1 MTLKSNIEVEVESPS
16 SALLIG
22 VSAGVLAAIIW
33 GLWPVLTRFGVT
45 SNFTPQ
51 EIVAV
56 RFIFAGLML
65 MPYYFRK
72 RVWQRISPMKS
83 FIIASGA
90 GAIYV
95 YVSALGLQYVPAGHL
110 GVVET
115 GTMLVLSALGGYF
128 FLNER
133 KTYIQV
139 LGYGLIFGGLALV
152 NWQSLTINATP
163 EVLLGD
169 LYLVLGGVLWAS
181 YTILTKKWNLASW
194 DAVAAVSVWSLV
206 TWVPLIILFGD
217 FHLNMDEAGAW
228 LVQGVGQGIITAVL
242 GLWLYS
248 LAVEKLG
255 ASRGSLFGALVPAF
269 AMIGGL
275 LFLLEVPTFY
285 EVIGVLLTTLGI
297 LVSIRR

>member
-1 MTLKSNIEVEVESPS
+1 MTSKINIQLEVEGS
-16 SALLIG
+16 SSSLLIG
-22 VSAGVLAAIIW
+22 VTAGIFAAIIW

-45 SNFTPQ
+45 SNFTAQ

-56 RFIFAGLML
+56 RFVFAGLML
-65 MPYYFRK
+65 LPYYFRK
-72 RVWQRISPMKS
+72 RVWQRISPIKS

-115 GTMLVLSALGGYF
+115 GTMLILSALGGYL

-133 KTYIQV
+133 KTYVQV
-139 LGYGLIFGGLALV
+139 MGYCLIFGGLALV
-152 NWQSLTINATP
+152 NWQSLAINATP
-163 EVLLGD
+163 EILLGD

-181 YTILTKKWNLASW
+181 YTILTKKWGLVSW
-194 DAVAAVSVWSLV
+194 DAVAAVSVWSLL

-217 FHLNMDEAGAW
+217 FHLDVEEAGAW

-248 LAVEKLG
+248 VAVEKLG

-275 LFLLEVPTFY
+275 LFLLEVPTSY
-285 EVIGVLLTTLGI
+285 EIIGVFLTTLGI